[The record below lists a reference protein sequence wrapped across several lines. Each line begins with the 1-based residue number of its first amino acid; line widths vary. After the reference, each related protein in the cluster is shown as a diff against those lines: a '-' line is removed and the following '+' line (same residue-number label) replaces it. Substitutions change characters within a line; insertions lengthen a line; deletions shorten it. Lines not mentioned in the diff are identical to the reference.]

1 MANRAERQP
10 VPQPP
15 VVQQQ
20 GDERPFSPLRILE
33 DFKRRHPEEFEADPH
48 SLDRSFE
55 ILPEHPVR
63 VIGPSGVITFPE
75 RKTAR

>member
-20 GDERPFSPLRILE
+20 GDERPFSPLRVLE
-33 DFKRRHPEEFEADPH
+33 EYKLRHPELFVQAPPQDV
-48 SLDRSFE
+48 SFE
-55 ILPEHPVR
+55 ILLEHPVR
-63 VIGPSGVITFPE
+63 FISHDVQPPKRTSNKG
-75 RKTAR
+75 